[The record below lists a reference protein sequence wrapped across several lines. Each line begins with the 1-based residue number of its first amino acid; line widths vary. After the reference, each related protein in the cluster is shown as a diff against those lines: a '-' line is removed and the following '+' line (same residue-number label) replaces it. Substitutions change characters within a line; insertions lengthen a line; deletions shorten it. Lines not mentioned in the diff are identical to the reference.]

1 MITEIPNALYFKIV
15 DSIPNLLDLINF
27 LIATRY
33 FNQSNSTSICL
44 EDLKVLAK
52 LDLEKIKHKRKCRT
66 RDSNKSNARRAL
78 NFVESDEENENENEG
93 ENEEQDTS
101 NQVFF
106 NNDTIF
112 TRSPIQRRYFL
123 PARKCVSLPNSP
135 RMGSSHLSTQNKQ
148 TLTFDQ
154 KFYNLTA
161 NSNYERI
168 FTHLILDP
176 EFAKKFT
183 FFEYLEAFSDTS
195 LNKEF
200 VIRQVLL
207 YTILKFL
214 KFDVAGLYNN
224 AENGRDVPDF
234 SRSQVNGFNFDF
246 GQQSLSARNS
256 PIAGNSHRYP
266 NFNLS
271 GIFSRMTLSPL
282 STATATS
289 NSNRTTSP
297 KKPPRTPSTM
307 KLKTSWLKFISRFL
321 KICTTNVSLIFF
333 NELGMILPDFGK
345 FYNYKIYRD
354 LFKNYEILSNFAC
367 LGLLLLYNFNGYSS
381 LSIKKISL
389 NNFLK
394 PDSYL
399 RYNSSRNSSSASNNN
414 NDQNQTQTHPDQ
426 PHSRT
431 ATPRRDSSQAIIER
445 LKNYLPN
452 DPNLI
457 QILYNNRN
465 KDDTFLNRNSLD
477 FWKIL
482 SMSATILP
490 GKDEKFNYF
499 YCTLLDIKFCERYLK
514 LRKKERKDWV
524 NLADVMNVD
533 QNHMIEEH

>member
-1 MITEIPNALYFKIV
+1 M
-15 DSIPNLLDLINF
+15 
-27 LIATRY
+27 
-33 FNQSNSTSICL
+33 
-44 EDLKVLAK
+44 
-52 LDLEKIKHKRKCRT
+52 
-66 RDSNKSNARRAL
+66 
-78 NFVESDEENENENEG
+78 ESDEENENDE

-101 NQVFF
+101 NQIFP
-106 NNDTIF
+106 NNDSIF
-112 TRSPIQRRYFL
+112 MRSPIQRRYFL

-135 RMGSSHLSTQNKQ
+135 RMGSSHLNLSTNKQ

-214 KFDVAGLYNN
+214 KFDVAGLYN

-256 PIAGNSHRYP
+256 PIAGNSRDRYP
-266 NFNLS
+266 ISLS

-282 STATATS
+282 STATN
-289 NSNRTTSP
+289 NSNRFTTSP
-297 KKPPRTPSTM
+297 KKSHRTPSTM

-414 NDQNQTQTHPDQ
+414 NHNNNNNDQNPTQTHPDQ
-426 PHSRT
+426 THSRT
-431 ATPRRDSSQAIIER
+431 GTPRRDSSQAIIER

-465 KDDTFLNRNSLD
+465 KDDAFLNRNSLD

-524 NLADVMNVD
+524 NLADVMNMD
-533 QNHMIEEH
+533 QNGMIEEH